1 MSHGTD
7 CSDAAQPLRIDQP
20 QDMRHATWATM
31 AQFFVN
37 GATFATWGVLI
48 PSVKARFELSDA
60 VLSLAMLAVAGGA
73 LLTMGRSGKW
83 IARVGS
89 ARGLM
94 LSGILYAATLL
105 AIPLAPQFW
114 MLVGLLPAFGAAM
127 AAFDVSMSVQ
137 AALVEGG
144 RSKPVMSTLHAM
156 FSIGGIAGS
165 ALGAVPGLS
174 PFAHACL
181 VGACTLGVALFA
193 KRFMLP
199 DTLHDAEAA
208 QAGGHEA
215 GKQGRRMVLVLGA
228 IAFLAL
234 ACEGGMYDW
243 AAVYMRDVALS
254 PAALVSYSYAAFS
267 TGMAVGRLTGDR
279 IRGRIGGVRTLA
291 WSAAT
296 GAVGIAFAAAV
307 PLPLA
312 TIFGLFLSGL
322 GIANLMPIFFLAAA
336 RVPGMSAAESISA
349 VARFA
354 YVGMLLGP
362 VLIGG
367 VAEHLSLRVSFVL
380 VALVM
385 LGIALFGGK
394 PVHRFI

>member
-1 MSHGTD
+1 MSHGTN
-7 CSDAAQPLRIDQP
+7 CSDAARPLPTGRQP
-20 QDMRHATWATM
+20 DMRHATWATM

-48 PSVKARFELSDA
+48 PPVKARFELSDA

-83 IARVGS
+83 IAQVGS

-94 LSGILYAATLL
+94 LSGVLYAFTLL

-114 MLVGLLPAFGAAM
+114 MLVGLLLVFGTAM
-127 AAFDVSMSVQ
+127 AAFDVAMSVQ

-144 RSKPVMSTLHAM
+144 RSKPIMSTLHAM

-174 PFAHACL
+174 PLAHAGL
-181 VGACTLGVALFA
+181 VASCTLLVALLV

-199 DTLHDAEAA
+199 DAAHDEQAA
-208 QAGGHEA
+208 QAGGD
-215 GKQGRRMVLVLGA
+215 QRGRRMVLVLGF

-243 AAVYMRDVALS
+243 AAVYMRDVAQS

-267 TGMAVGRLTGDR
+267 TGMAAGRLTGDR
-279 IRGRIGGVRTLA
+279 IRARIGGLRTLA

-296 GAVGIAFAAAV
+296 GAVGIAFAAAM

-312 TIFGLFLSGL
+312 TIAGLFLSGL

-336 RVPGMSAAESISA
+336 RVPGMSAAESIAA

-367 VAEHLSLRVSFVL
+367 VAEHLSLRVSFVG

-385 LGIALFGGK
+385 AGIAAFGGK
-394 PVHRFI
+394 PVRRFI

>member
-1 MSHGTD
+1 MSQGTD
-7 CSDAAQPLRIDQP
+7 CSDAAPSVRIEPP
-20 QDMRHATWATM
+20 QDMRRATWATM

-48 PSVKARFELSDA
+48 PSVKERFALSDA

-83 IARVGS
+83 IGQVGS

-94 LSGILYAATLL
+94 LSGILYALALL

-114 MLVGLLPAFGAAM
+114 MLVALLLVFGSAM
-127 AAFDVSMSVQ
+127 AAFDVAMSVQ
-137 AALVEGG
+137 AALVENG
-144 RSKPVMSTLHAM
+144 RSRPIMSTLHAM

-165 ALGAVPGLS
+165 ALGAIPGLS

-181 VGACTLGVALFA
+181 VGTGTLGVALFVR
-193 KRFMLP
+193 RFMLP
-199 DTLHDAEAA
+199 DTPHDEDTA
-208 QAGGHEA
+208 QADGEGGGH
-215 GKQGRRMVLVLGA
+215 GRRMVLVLGG

-267 TGMAVGRLTGDR
+267 TGMAAGRLTGDR
-279 IRGRIGGVRTLA
+279 LRARIGGVRTLG
-291 WSAAT
+291 WSGALGAA
-296 GAVGIAFAAAV
+296 GIALAAAV
-307 PLPLA
+307 PLPGA
-312 TIFGLFLSGL
+312 TIMGLFLSGL

-336 RVPGMSAAESISA
+336 RVPGMRAAESIAA

-367 VAEHLSLRVSFVL
+367 VAEHLSLRVSFFC
-380 VALVM
+380 VALIMV
-385 LGIALFGGK
+385 GIALFGGK
-394 PVHRFI
+394 SVRRFI

>member
-1 MSHGTD
+1 MSQGTH
-7 CSDAAQPLRIDQP
+7 CSDAAPSVRLQPAR
-20 QDMRHATWATM
+20 DMRRATWATM

-48 PSVKARFELSDA
+48 PSVKARFDLSDA

-83 IARVGS
+83 IAQVGS

-94 LSGILYAATLL
+94 ASGILYAATLL

-114 MLVGLLPAFGAAM
+114 MLVALLLVFGSAM
-127 AAFDVSMSVQ
+127 AAFDVAMSVQ

-144 RSKPVMSTLHAM
+144 RSKPIMSTLHAM

-181 VGACTLGVALFA
+181 VAAGTLAVALFA
-193 KRFMLP
+193 RRFMLP
-199 DTLHDAEAA
+199 DAAHDEATA
-208 QAGGHEA
+208 QAGGD
-215 GKQGRRMVLVLGA
+215 KRGRRMVLVLGA

-243 AAVYMRDVALS
+243 AAVYMRDVAQS

-267 TGMAVGRLTGDR
+267 TGMAAGRLTGDR
-279 IRGRIGGVRTLA
+279 IRARIGGVRTLA
-291 WSAAT
+291 WSGALGAA
-296 GAVGIAFAAAV
+296 GIAFAAAL
-307 PLPLA
+307 PLPPA
-312 TIFGLFLSGL
+312 TIAGLFLAGV

-336 RVPGMSAAESISA
+336 RVPGMSAAESIA
-349 VARFA
+349 GVARFA

-367 VAEHLSLRVSFVL
+367 VAEHLSLRASFFC

-385 LGIALFGGK
+385 AGIALFGGK
-394 PVHRFI
+394 PVRRFI